1 MLRQRVRQA
10 AHSGV
15 DCLSQVAEQS
25 AATKAAALQLA
36 QDKLQTMSTEL
47 GRLEIKL
54 VRRPCTSTP
63 PLGPPTTTAP
73 CGGHRVPLARHC
85 LCVSSSTRLPPASPA
100 LSDTRPLCLLT
111 VSVCFTAVS
120 PLPFL
125 SASLRLSPHCFCLRH
140 CGCLHEMDNA
150 SVCECV

>member
-1 MLRQRVRQA
+1 MRQRESHMLRQSEAPSATEKQAEKAGIVNRVAEWGGVADRVAEWGGGTHAEAASEASVLNEAHMLRQRVRQA

-54 VRRPCTSTP
+54 VCRPSTST
-63 PLGPPTTTAP
+63 
-73 CGGHRVPLARHC
+73 
-85 LCVSSSTRLPPASPA
+85 SP
-100 LSDTRPLCLLT
+100 
-111 VSVCFTAVS
+111 
-120 PLPFL
+120 
-125 SASLRLSPHCFCLRH
+125 
-140 CGCLHEMDNA
+140 
-150 SVCECV
+150 